1 MTDTSI
7 HSHPTVLGPGGLRR
21 GALAVFRGLGAI
33 TLLAC
38 VVQIVFA
45 GLGAYGAS
53 FDAHRALGGI
63 IMLLTILMLLVVLL
77 ARPSWQAVG
86 LTLLVVVL
94 ATVVQT
100 VLANLGDDTDAW
112 FGGIHALNGLV
123 IMGLL
128 SRLAFATSFAEKTAK
143 VNE

>member
-1 MTDTSI
+1 MTDTSTY
-7 HSHPTVLGPGGLRR
+7 SAPAPSGPGGFRR
-21 GALAVFRGLGAI
+21 GSLIAFRALGAI

-63 IMLLTILMLLVVLL
+63 IMMLTVLMLVAVLIARPSWITVGLTVLVVLL
-77 ARPSWQAVG
+77 TSVG
-86 LTLLVVVL
+86 QNVL
-94 ATVVQT
+94 AQ
-100 VLANLGDDTDAW
+100 LGDDTDAW
-112 FGGIHALNGLV
+112 FGGIHALDGLV

-128 SRLAFATSFAEKTAK
+128 ARLAFGEKRVARTGAST
-143 VNE
+143 